1 MEQNGIFLAAKTI
14 STSLGERTM
23 TSLSQ
28 NMDLIHHSHQADF
41 AQNVMS
47 MICGEHRLDTLCRE
61 TLDFHYDGMRLPHKK
76 MAIGTISYGANV
88 AINISHLKAYSISL
102 PFHGKQTLSI
112 GGAKYQS
119 DAHTGLIVSNQDLQ
133 DLVIHQDCQKFQVV
147 IPEQSLHQV
156 LAELLNKPLEQA
168 LVFNP
173 EISLGMTGLMQ
184 AWWHNIENFLQ
195 LKSHYADFAGLPMF
209 SEDYENFVIKALLLS
224 QENNYSAALHER
236 SNQME
241 PAYIRKVKNFIV
253 QHARES
259 FDVESL
265 QRLAGVSKSK
275 LYAEFQQHYGLSPMA
290 YLRKYRLQQIY
301 KILSNAAKHQ
311 KISISK
317 LAYDW
322 GFNHLSR
329 FAQEYKDEFG
339 EKPSETRNKHE

>member
-1 MEQNGIFLAAKTI
+1 
-14 STSLGERTM
+14 M

-41 AQNVMS
+41 AQDLMS

-61 TLDFHYDGMRLPHKK
+61 TLDFHYDGIRLPHKK

-88 AINISHLKAYSISL
+88 AINIANLKAYSISL

-112 GGAKYQS
+112 RGAKYQS
-119 DAHTGLIVSNQDLQ
+119 DAQTGLIVSNQDLQ
-133 DLVIHQDCQKFQVV
+133 DLVINQDCQKFQVV
-147 IPEQSLHQV
+147 IPENSLQLV
-156 LAELLNKPLEQA
+156 LSELLNQPIEEA
-168 LVFNP
+168 IVFNP
-173 EISLGMTGLMQ
+173 EISLSMTGLMQ

-195 LKSHYADFAGLPMF
+195 LKSHYADFSGLPMF

-236 SNQME
+236 CNRAE
-241 PAYIRKVKNFIV
+241 PAYLRKVKNFII
-253 QHARES
+253 QHAHETLNA
-259 FDVESL
+259 ESL
-265 QRLAGVSKSK
+265 HLLAGVSKSK